1 MSKEIRDEIEKILDK
16 FIPTMVTCPL
26 CERVFD
32 LTEVDWEGLIKELA
46 KEKGKRD
53 NLENPIGFVDL

>member
-1 MSKEIRDEIEKILDK
+1 MEDKELRTEIEKILDK

-32 LTEVDWEGLIKELA
+32 LTEIDWDELVKA
-46 KEKGKRD
+46 V
-53 NLENPIGFVDL
+53 I